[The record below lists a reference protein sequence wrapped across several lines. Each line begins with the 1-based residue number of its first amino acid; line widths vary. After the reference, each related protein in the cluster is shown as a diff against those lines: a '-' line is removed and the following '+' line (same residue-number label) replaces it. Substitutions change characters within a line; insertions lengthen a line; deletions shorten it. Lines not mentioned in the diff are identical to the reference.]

1 MIHVGIEV
9 KLPQVLN
16 VLEESIN
23 DLQRKKQRLLEP
35 NLKDENIQSVPVS
48 KILFGKNRLL
58 LLFFLRG
65 NFS

>member
-23 DLQRKKQRLLEP
+23 DLERKKQKLLEP
-35 NLKDENIQSVPVS
+35 NSKDESLQSIPVS
-48 KILFGKNRLL
+48 GEK
-58 LLFFLRG
+58 
-65 NFS
+65 